1 MAALKI
7 ENLVLKHSLLC
18 FLQLFETLHVN
29 WRSLVSHSIIW
40 SASGHLVGENKI
52 ILHEITNGK
61 RALKIHIDTFSRY
74 VSELLSQIFC
84 SFL

>member
-29 WRSLVSHSIIW
+29 WR
-40 SASGHLVGENKI
+40 SGHLVGENKI